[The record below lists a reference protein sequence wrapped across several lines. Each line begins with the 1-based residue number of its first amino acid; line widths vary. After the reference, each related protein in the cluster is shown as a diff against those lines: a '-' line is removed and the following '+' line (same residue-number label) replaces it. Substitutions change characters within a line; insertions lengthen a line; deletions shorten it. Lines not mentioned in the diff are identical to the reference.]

1 MTGAIVAKA
10 QVSAAGVARQRL
22 DVKKLMTHHLAP
34 FEIEL
39 QWRDA
44 FELAR
49 QHEAVFGRSAR
60 GELYALQEREMWP
73 GAHAQAYD
81 AAFQVQYQLPDL
93 NEIQKAIGGLSEIMT
108 TAPDEPTVRL
118 LLGTMLDGFRV
129 KPAEGAP
136 VYLDALVWI
145 LEALEPGEGELYAR
159 IPRHVPAAAIAA
171 SAREAWVAQTFP
183 PSIHEFVVLVRKHR
197 RRLVDLLGRVRFLER
212 THSDCAEIIAANG
225 ADSETLHRADNG
237 DLDDEIPF

>member
-10 QVSAAGVARQRL
+10 PGSATGVGRQRL

-34 FEIEL
+34 FEIWQ

-44 FELAR
+44 FELA
-49 QHEAVFGRSAR
+49 QGRAAILGRNAR
-60 GELYALQEREMWP
+60 GELYALREPESRP
-73 GAHAQAYD
+73 GQRAQAYD
-81 AAFQVQYQLPDL
+81 VALEVQYQLPRLD
-93 NEIQKAIGGLSEIMT
+93 EVRKVIGGLSEIMR

-136 VYLDALVWI
+136 VYLDALVWV
-145 LEALEPGEGELYAR
+145 LEGLEPGEGELYAR
-159 IPRHVPAAAIAA
+159 VPTHVPAAAIAA
-171 SAREAWVAQTFP
+171 STKEAWVAQTFP

-197 RRLVDLLGRVRFLER
+197 RRLTDLLARVRFLER
-212 THSDCAEIIAANG
+212 THADCAEIIAANRT
-225 ADSETLHRADNG
+225 DNETVHRADHP
-237 DLDDEIPF
+237 DEAPF